1 MRGAIIKSYLY
12 NLFMN
17 IKYFNDASGL
27 WENITGSVGDGLTI
41 GTDGWVVGKAYHKFV
56 CNVNQ
61 SGTSNPTITEFE
73 NTIGLTYSIVYTDV
87 GTYTITFDDYYL
99 EDYNVWMQIGN
110 YNTFDSLF
118 THLEDLT
125 ITITGWKGTATI
137 YSAIGGTLTDDILRN
152 ASLEIRLYPLAP

>member
-61 SGTSNPTITEFE
+61 FGTDDPTFDIFE
-73 NTIGLTYSIVYTDV
+73 NTLGFTPSVVINSAGEYKIFLFN
-87 GTYTITFDDYYL
+87 GAML
-99 EDYNVWMQIGN
+99 DYNVWMQIGN
-110 YNTFDSLF
+110 YNTFDSSF
-118 THLEDLT
+118 THLENMT
-125 ITITGWKGTATI
+125 ITITGYRDSVTI
-137 YSAIGGTLTDDILRN
+137 YSAIGGTLTNDIIRN
-152 ASLEIRLYPLAP
+152 ASLEIRFYPLAP